1 MQVPALVTRPA
12 GTALAAGFARLA
24 ARRGGEGVH
33 TRGLPLT
40 GTLELRPRARVA
52 GVPLLDGPGSY
63 PVTARSSWGVGPVP
77 GLPDV
82 PGLGLRLHDADGRG
96 GVQDLLLDG
105 SLAAPHDRVL
115 VLRRDLA
122 GWYGTPLRL
131 RLRGR
136 DGAKVNVTVRLR
148 GRRVGLDTIAA
159 AGGIEGMLLV

>member
-1 MQVPALVTRPA
+1 MRVPALVTRPA
-12 GTALAAGFARLA
+12 GAALAAGFARLA

-33 TRGLPLT
+33 TAGLPLT
-40 GTLELRPRARVA
+40 GTLELRPRVA
-52 GVPLLDGPGSY
+52 VPGVPLLRGEETY
-63 PVTARSSWGVGPVP
+63 AVTARSSWGLGPVP

-115 VLRRDLA
+115 VPRRSLA

-131 RLRGR
+131 RLGAP
-136 DGAKVNVTVRLR
+136 DG
-148 GRRVGLDTIAA
+148 
-159 AGGIEGMLLV
+159 